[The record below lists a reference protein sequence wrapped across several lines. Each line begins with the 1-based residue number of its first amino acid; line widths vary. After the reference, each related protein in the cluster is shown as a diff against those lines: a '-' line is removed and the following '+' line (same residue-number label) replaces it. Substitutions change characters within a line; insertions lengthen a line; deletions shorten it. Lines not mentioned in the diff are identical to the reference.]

1 MMFIIK
7 KIISGSIMPLPVV
20 MVLLAAGLILIWPL
34 KKKKT
39 GWIAAGASLLILL
52 LLGYG
57 VIGDMMLSD
66 LENRYPAPVDIE
78 THTSVKWVVVLGGG
92 MNSDSR
98 MPITSQLSSGSAVR
112 TVEGIRIYR
121 LLKSAKLLFS
131 GGPVFNPVPEA
142 EGMAQL
148 ALALGVPRDEMMTEI
163 LSRDTEEQ
171 ASLIKHLVG
180 TDSIFLVTS
189 AVHMPR
195 SMALFK
201 NAEILCIAAPTD
213 FLYKKELQFNPN
225 RLFPNYLGL
234 RKAEAGWHEYLG
246 MLYSRIKGRI

>member
-1 MMFIIK
+1 MFIIK
-7 KIISGSIMPLPVV
+7 KIISGIIMPLPVV
-20 MVLLAAGLILIWPL
+20 MLLLAAGILLIWPL
-34 KKKKT
+34 KKKKA
-39 GWIAAGASLLILL
+39 GWIVTAASFLIML

-57 VIGDMMLSD
+57 IIGDMMLSD
-66 LENRYPAPVDIE
+66 LENRYPAPADIE

-92 MNSDSR
+92 MNSDPR
-98 MPITSQLSSGSAVR
+98 LPITSQLSNGSAVR

-121 LLKSAKLLFS
+121 CLPGAKLLFS
-131 GGPVFNPVPEA
+131 GGPVFNPVPEGQ
-142 EGMAQL
+142 GMAQL

-171 ASLIKHLVG
+171 ARLIKHLVG
-180 TDSIFLVTS
+180 TDSVFLVTS

-201 NAEILCIAAPTD
+201 NAEIPCIAAPTD
-213 FLYKKELQFNPN
+213 FLNKKELQFNPG
-225 RLFPNYLGL
+225 RLFPNSTGF

-246 MLYSRIKGRI
+246 MLYSRLKGRI